1 MTKQDG
7 PFARA
12 RAMVVDR
19 GKGKGDG
26 KGKGGGKGGT
36 AAERRGKGSLDRS
49 GTCSVSSRSILV
61 SKHAIMAHVEDENT
75 FVNVRVWHILGL

>member
-1 MTKQDG
+1 
-7 PFARA
+7 
-12 RAMVVDR
+12 MVVDR

-75 FVNVRVWHILGL
+75 FVNVRRCFSEQTDASKGSLRDS